1 MRRDD
6 PWDTDEADF
15 PKHGTVDER
24 LRFLINYAVLAPSG
38 HNTQPWLFKIE
49 GGTVDLYADRTR
61 ALPVVDP
68 EDREL
73 TISCGA
79 ALRMLEIAAARFKLA
94 HDVALLPDPDDPDLL
109 ARLTVTGEMEPDTD
123 TLRLFLAIQK
133 RRTTRLRFEPK
144 RLPDEV
150 LDGLVARAQAF
161 GAGLRVAE
169 GDQLRDRLTRIVEE
183 GDHRQFGNASFR
195 RELAAWIHGRRAK
208 SRDGIAMQGPQFMSP
223 VASWFLRTFDIGD
236 GRAAHDRDL
245 ASHSPIL
252 SVLYTPGDTVQDWLL
267 AGRALA
273 DVTLWTTVAGG
284 TTAYLNQ
291 PIEEGELRPD
301 LGRLLSIEG
310 MPQMLIRLGYAPRV
324 PPAARRPVEDV
335 ML

>member
-1 MRRDD
+1 
-6 PWDTDEADF
+6 
-15 PKHGTVDER
+15 
-24 LRFLINYAVLAPSG
+24 
-38 HNTQPWLFKIE
+38 
-49 GGTVDLYADRTR
+49 
-61 ALPVVDP
+61 
-68 EDREL
+68 
-73 TISCGA
+73 
-79 ALRMLEIAAARFKLA
+79 
-94 HDVALLPDPDDPDLL
+94 
-109 ARLTVTGEMEPDTD
+109 LTVTGEMEPDTD